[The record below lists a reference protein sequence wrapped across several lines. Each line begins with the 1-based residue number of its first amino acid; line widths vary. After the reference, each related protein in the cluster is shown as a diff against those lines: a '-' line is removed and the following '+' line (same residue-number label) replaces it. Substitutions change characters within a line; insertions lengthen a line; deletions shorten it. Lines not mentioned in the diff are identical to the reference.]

1 LSVLF
6 GAALLVGAA
15 LLFIIEPLIGR
26 KLLPW
31 FGGSPAV
38 WNTSLVFFQATLL
51 ASYVYVH
58 IATTW
63 LGVRRQSVLH
73 AGLLV
78 LALPLWVLHT
88 GAPWRPVPAASAAPV
103 HPTGELIALLLTT
116 VGLPFFVVAGTAPLL
131 QRWYVAI
138 GPAGA
143 RDPYFLYG
151 ISNLGSLLGLLTY
164 PLAIEPNFALAEQER
179 LWAIGYLVLALLMLA
194 CTVAVWRSGRTD
206 SPITEVD
213 RAGDDRPDLFSR
225 LRWMALAFVP
235 SSLLLGVTT
244 FLTTDVAP
252 VALLWVIP
260 LALYLLS
267 FVLVFA
273 RRPLV
278 PHTWTVRALPL
289 TVTTLVLVLAAGL
302 VQPFWI
308 PVHLATF
315 FLIALVCHGELARL
329 RPLASGLTAYYLA
342 IAGGGVAGGS
352 VNALVAPIVFDRV
365 AEYPLGVFLA
375 CLCLPGVGRDLTGRG
390 RGLTREGS
398 VPLVIALAALGLVRN
413 VGGLAGSWLGPLA
426 VMLAS
431 GLAVLVLA
439 TAGTRPLRFALGI
452 AAMLLAGGMSDGV
465 DGRVVYRERTFF
477 GVHRVT
483 EITDQDGR
491 LHRLFH
497 GSTLHGQ
504 QRLAPGWQRQ
514 PLAYYHRSG
523 PIGQVIEVV
532 QARPRPCAGAPLR
545 VAVVGLGAGSLAAYA
560 RPGERWT
567 FYEIDP
573 AVVRIARDE
582 RAFTFLRDNRAE
594 TLDVV
599 VGDARLRLR
608 AVRDRTADLLVL
620 DAFSSD
626 AIPTHLLTREA
637 VRLYRAKLADGGLIA
652 LHLSNRAV
660 DLDPVVGQ
668 LARDAGLAALVRT
681 DATLTRAERAAGK
694 STSIWAV
701 LAARPA
707 DLGPLASDHRWRPPR
722 LLPGDRV
729 WTDDYCNVLG
739 HLRQGLITPFQ
750 IASDI
755 RWSPPHRAIIPS
767 RTFLGWDSTS
777 EPAVAYD
784 EQEPVPGHS
793 STWARSGIASHPRA
807 FILIETHVVGGA
819 PPTVR
824 LE

>member
-1 LSVLF
+1 LPVLF
-6 GAALLVGAA
+6 GAAVLVGAA

-38 WNTSLVFFQATLL
+38 WNTSLVFFQAALL

-58 IATTW
+58 MATTR
-63 LGVRRQSVLH
+63 LGVRRQSLLH
-73 AGLLV
+73 AGLLLVV
-78 LALPLWVLHT
+78 LLWGLQA
-88 GAPWRPVPAASAAPV
+88 GGPWPPASAAPV

-131 QRWYVAI
+131 QRWYAAI
-138 GPAGA
+138 GPGGA

-151 ISNLGSLLGLLTY
+151 ISNLGSLVGLLAY
-164 PLAIEPNFALAEQER
+164 PLAIEPNFALVEQER

-194 CTVAVWRSGRTD
+194 IAVAVWRSGRTS
-206 SPITEVD
+206 SPINSAEAD
-213 RAGDDRPDLFSR
+213 RAGDDRPDLRSR
-225 LRWMALAFVP
+225 LRWTALAFVP
-235 SSLLLGVTT
+235 SSLLLGVTA
-244 FLTTDVAP
+244 FLTTDLAP
-252 VALLWVIP
+252 VALVWVIP

-278 PHTWTVRALPL
+278 PHTWMVRALPPL
-289 TVTTLVLVLAAGL
+289 VMTLVLVLAAGL

-315 FLIALVCHGELARL
+315 FVIALVCHGALARL
-329 RPLASGLTAYYLA
+329 RPPARGVTAYYLA
-342 IAGGGVAGGS
+342 IAVGGVLGGS
-352 VNALVAPIVFDRV
+352 VNALAAPIVFDRV

-390 RGLTREGS
+390 LAREGL

-413 VGGLAGSWLGPLA
+413 VGGLAGSRLGPLT

-439 TAGTRPLRFALGI
+439 TAGTRPLRFALGV
-452 AAMLLAGGMSDGV
+452 AAVLLAGGMSDGV
-465 DGRVVYRERTFF
+465 DGRVVHRERTFF

-504 QRLAPGWQRQ
+504 QRLAPAWQRE

-523 PIGQVIEVV
+523 PIGQVFEVV
-532 QARPRPCAGAPLR
+532 QARPGAGAPARGPLR

-560 RPGERWT
+560 RPGECWT

-582 RAFTFLRDNRAE
+582 HAFTFLRDCRAG

-608 AVRDRTADLLVL
+608 ALHDGTADLLVL

-637 VRLYRAKLADGGLIA
+637 VRLYRAKLAEGGLIA
-652 LHLSNRAV
+652 LHLSNRTV

-668 LARDAGLAALVRT
+668 LARDAGLAARIRT
-681 DATLTRAERAAGK
+681 DGTLTRAERAAGK

-707 DLGPLASDHRWRPPR
+707 DLGPLASDPRWRAPR
-722 LLPGDRV
+722 LVPGDRV
-729 WTDDYCNVLG
+729 WTDDYCNLLG
-739 HLRQGLITPFQ
+739 HLRRGLATPFQ
-750 IASDI
+750 IAPNI
-755 RWSPPHRAIIPS
+755 R
-767 RTFLGWDSTS
+767 
-777 EPAVAYD
+777 
-784 EQEPVPGHS
+784 
-793 STWARSGIASHPRA
+793 
-807 FILIETHVVGGA
+807 
-819 PPTVR
+819 
-824 LE
+824 